1 MQELLDKGLP
11 DKVLTPI
18 RKTVLQVEGVEV
30 LNLTRSLSNDP
41 ADS

>member
-30 LNLTRSLSNDP
+30 FNLTRSLSNDP